1 MSALSTRGVLV
12 TDLKIHL
19 MEKTMNDV
27 VNLTIYVSDSATILQ
42 VFQTILEIKG
52 VYNVERVMK

>member
-1 MSALSTRGVLV
+1 MGALSTRGVLV